1 MAKHFSIRLAWHE
14 NGWNGHICKN
24 PCANTFCIGQ
34 HSYPGTAIVENRDI
48 EYEKQNAGEAISK
61 HPCKI
66 ACSLSA
72 NAFGADEIKTI
83 IKKPSWWE
91 PNAAEDAEV
100 TIPPYTACTWQY
112 DAMYNDDVAPDSGN
126 GKYDN
131 NKRFENSKQYFKQFE
146 EGKSLIFYYAGLSN
160 PFSEEEN
167 ENFVIVGIS
176 RLKKIRD
183 FMYYGNPSLEI
194 CEKYANG
201 LIWQRPIT
209 SNYPDEGFC
218 IPYWK
223 YADDADILEKLVVKP
238 INREPF
244 KYASREVPADD
255 AIEVVNQLIT
265 AVDTLIQLGDDTENW
280 SVRKSWLS
288 SVLNELWAA
297 RGPFPGLPSVMEV
310 IGFQDFIQ
318 PYLNITNIEEVK
330 KFHQQFT
337 ELLQGKRNDIL
348 GTTIDKEWLKPKK
361 RTFELFGDDKDYEN
375 SAQELILNVLTRID
389 LTPKQIKNIISD
401 DRRQVSISAT
411 HKELLK
417 NPYLIFEQYIGIE
430 PDDSIS
436 FYKIDNGM
444 IPSPN
449 YGLNN
454 LVDVDS
460 TERLKALCVDELN
473 KIPAHSF
480 GKAETILQ
488 TINERL
494 DRMPE
499 WKKASFKLRN
509 FNIESDVWNESIHQ
523 RRDSEDDLY
532 LYLKDVYDD
541 ERTIETAFKEL
552 AERPDIQLKNTI
564 SKQKFIEKL
573 KRSSS
578 SVKEKAPKEYENI
591 LEKQAEVCMQ
601 IFNKP
606 ICVLSGAAGT
616 GKTTVIQSLLSNIS
630 KIDPTSSFLLMAPTG
645 KAAERIK
652 NQTDKP
658 SMTIHSFLAKNGW
671 INENYTFKKGNG
683 IKSNNVNTLIID
695 ECSMIDLNLFATLI
709 RAINWNSVQRLILVG
724 DPNQLPAIGRG
735 RVFADTI
742 EWLKKEYPQN
752 VGVLTEN
759 VRQLVNRV
767 EGNGDGILQLAN
779 VFIQERQKDESDGNE
794 AAILKMEKESIF
806 KKIQD
811 NANDDV
817 DKDLS
822 VYFWKEQDNLEE
834 LLKMVMVN
842 DMKKISGNDTD
853 LSPDSLNK
861 LWQAVLKGEE
871 PYSQVPEKMQIISP
885 YRGEFYGS
893 ESLNLLMQSTFNN
906 KWATKFKLDGIT
918 IYDKVIQKINRPKS
932 NMASAYSFAEKANI
946 EAEVYNGEIGIVGP
960 HPFDRKN
967 IHFQHILKRF
977 NVKFS
982 NKSRKDLLYNYGKI
996 GAKDKNGRF
1005 IKDQNVDENL
1015 ELAYAIS
1022 VHKSQ
1027 GSEFDYVY
1035 IVIPNRDGHLL
1046 SMELLYTALTRAQKH
1061 VTIFLQDDIGTL
1073 TSMGHVEKSAVR
1085 KINSSVFE
1093 FNPLPEVLLYTTN
1106 WHKENV
1112 KLATLS
1118 EYRVRSKSEVI
1129 IANMLSEQGI
1139 YFEYETPLYASDG
1152 TMYLPDFTVT
1162 FRGEQYYW
1170 EHLGMLDRADYAAH
1184 WKKKEEWYNKNFP
1197 GKLIKTLEGNDLT
1210 IEAMKII
1217 QRYR

>member
-72 NAFGADEIKTI
+72 NAFGADEIKAI
-83 IKKPSWWE
+83 IKKPSWWGKD
-91 PNAAEDAEV
+91 AAEDAEV
-100 TIPPYTACTWQY
+100 IIPPYTACTWQY
-112 DAMYNDDVAPDSGN
+112 DAMYNGDVAPDSGE

-146 EGKSLIFYYAGLSN
+146 KGKSLIFYYAGLSN

-176 RLKKIRD
+176 RLREIHD
-183 FMYYGNPSLEI
+183 YIYYGKPSPEV

-201 LIWQRPIT
+201 LAWQRPIT

-223 YADDADILEKLVVKP
+223 YADDPDILERLVIKP

-255 AIEVVNQLIT
+255 AIEVVNQLVV
-265 AVDTLIQLGDDTENW
+265 AVDTLIQVKDDTENW
-280 SVRKSWLS
+280 EIRKSWLS
-288 SVLNELWAA
+288 SILNELWVA

-310 IGFQDFIQ
+310 VGFQDFIQ
-318 PYLNITNIEEVK
+318 PYLNITNIEDVK
-330 KFHQQFT
+330 KFHQHFT
-337 ELLQGKRNDIL
+337 DLLLGERKDIL
-348 GTTIDKEWLKPKK
+348 GTPIDQEWLKPRK
-361 RTFELFGDDKDYEN
+361 RTFELLGDDNDHEN
-375 SAQELILNVLTRID
+375 SAQKLILNVLTRID
-389 LTPKQIKNIISD
+389 LTPEQIKSIISD
-401 DRRQVSISAT
+401 ERAQVSITAT

-417 NPYLIFEQYIGIE
+417 NPYLIFEQYIGIDS
-430 PDDSIS
+430 DDSIS

-449 YGLNN
+449 YGLEN
-454 LVDVDS
+454 LVGVDS
-460 TERLKALCVDELN
+460 TERFKALCVDELN

-480 GKAETILQ
+480 GKAETILEN
-488 TINERL
+488 INERL

-499 WKKASFKLRN
+499 WKKSIFKLKN
-509 FNIESDVWNESIHQ
+509 FSIDDDIWNESIHQ
-523 RRDSEDDLY
+523 RRDPEDVLY
-532 LYLKDVYDD
+532 LYLKEVYDD
-541 ERTIETAFKEL
+541 ERTIETTFKEL
-552 AERPDIQLKNTI
+552 AERPNIQLKNPIT
-564 SKQKFIEKL
+564 KQKFIEKL

-578 SVKEKAPKEYENI
+578 SVEEKAPREYEKI

-616 GKTTVIQSLLSNIS
+616 GKTTVIQALLSNIS
-630 KIDPTSSFLLMAPTG
+630 KIDSASTFLLMAPTG

-652 NQTDKP
+652 NQTEKP

-671 INENYTFKKGNG
+671 VNENFTFKKCNG
-683 IKSNNVNTLIID
+683 TKSNNVNTLIID

-742 EWLKKEYPQN
+742 EWLKKEYPLN

-759 VRQLVNRV
+759 VRQLVNSI

-779 VFIQERQKDESDGNE
+779 VFIQERQKDENDGNE
-794 AAILKMEKESIF
+794 TSVLKMEKETIF

-822 VYFWKEQDNLEE
+822 VYFWNDQKQLED
-834 LLKMVMVN
+834 LLKKVMIN
-842 DMKKISGNDTD
+842 DMSKISGKDTD
-853 LSPDSLNK
+853 QSPDSLNK
-861 LWQAVLKGEE
+861 LWQEVLKGEQ
-871 PYSQVPEKMQIISP
+871 PHSQVPEKMQIISP

-893 ESLNLLMQSTFNN
+893 EALNLLMQNTFNN
-906 KWATKFKLDGIT
+906 KWARRFKLDGIT

-932 NMASAYSFAEKANI
+932 NMALVYDFEKKESD

-960 HPFDRKN
+960 HPFDKKKV
-967 IHFQHILKRF
+967 HFMNRLQKF
-977 NVKFS
+977 CVKFS
-982 NKSRKDLLYNYGKI
+982 NKNRLHLLYNYGKV
-996 GAKDKNGRF
+996 ATRLKNGKF
-1005 IKDQNVDENL
+1005 IKDQSVDENL

-1035 IVIPNRDGHLL
+1035 IVIPKRESHLL

-1073 TSMGHVEKSAVR
+1073 ASMGHVEKSAVR

-1093 FNPLPEVLLYTTN
+1093 FKPLPEVLLYTKD
-1106 WHKENV
+1106 WHKESV
-1112 KLATLS
+1112 TLATLS
-1118 EYRVRSKSEVI
+1118 KYRVRSKSEVI

-1139 YFEYETPLYASDG
+1139 YFEYETPLYAEDG

-1162 FRGEQYYW
+1162 FRGEKYYW
-1170 EHLGMLDRADYAAH
+1170 EHLGMLDRPDYAAH
-1184 WKKKEEWYNKNFP
+1184 WKKKEQWYNEHFP
-1197 GKLIKTLEGNDLT
+1197 GKLLTTCEGCDLT
-1210 IEAMKII
+1210 IEAKKVIENH
-1217 QRYR
+1217 R